1 MLPVLAPSTS
11 QEPDTSRSSSGPRF
25 STSNGWLYTSP
36 SRQPEGSD
44 LSSWRPPWNEQ
55 RKSLASW
62 RDGRTRSA
70 MLLPPGRIPAVPHHY
85 GPDAGRVPL
94 TAAIRM
100 VTTARW
106 SHPRISTAGGGGRCP
121 WSHGR
126 PGTVR
131 SGRMVAPALCAV
143 VAWSPGTAAP
153 WRRERRGRLQEAV
166 ARLAA
171 AGRVQPAQML
181 AADLPTEPVA
191 ELLPDVGHRGPGERA
206 GLLGAQPAEL
216 QALDVP
222 AAPAVHHG
230 QQGGVGAGADRGPG
244 LLWPGAQLG
253 GEVGQEHQVPRRP
266 VGMAGHQVVQHLAV
280 WLGDLLVQQGGRN

>member
-1 MLPVLAPSTS
+1 M
-11 QEPDTSRSSSGPRF
+11 GC
-25 STSNGWLYTSP
+25 SP
-36 SRQPEGSD
+36 
-44 LSSWRPPWNEQ
+44 
-55 RKSLASW
+55 
-62 RDGRTRSA
+62 TRSWPRGSWTA
-70 MLLPPGRIPAVPHHY
+70 WSTAPTTCSCRARATAPTSARAPTRPTRHKEVAQARTAPVGVSDSLI
-85 GPDAGRVPL
+85 DPL
-94 TAAIRM
+94 MNSLIVHTIRM

-244 LLWPGAQLG
+244 L
-253 GEVGQEHQVPRRP
+253 
-266 VGMAGHQVVQHLAV
+266 
-280 WLGDLLVQQGGRN
+280 